1 MRIKDI
7 LKSKGMTVGE
17 LADRLGVSRQALS
30 KQIKGKLLVE
40 TAERIAS
47 VLDVPVWQL
56 FVSED
61 EILEQHGLRPEGSF
75 PDFMAMFK
83 NGADT
88 YWASSISEAKDI
100 LDRLDENNQ

>member
-1 MRIKDI
+1 MRVKEI
-7 LKSKGMTVGE
+7 LKSKGMSVGE
-17 LADRLGVSRQALS
+17 LANRLGVSRQALS
-30 KQIKGKLLVE
+30 KQIQGKLLVE

-47 VLDVPVWQL
+47 VLEVPIWQL

-61 EILEQHGLRPEGSF
+61 EILQQHGLRPQGF
-75 PDFMAMFK
+75 LPDFMAVFK

-100 LDRLDENNQ
+100 LDRLDKNK